1 MEIDILNIIS
11 QASINGYYDPSLD
24 LIVVWFYNIDNRS
37 DLVAYL
43 LSDMSWDLR
52 EIVDEKSSLY
62 DNKEIVEIIHKPIK
76 KFEKNSVF
84 DKTIRKVL
92 GQIIEHI
99 PEEDEN
105 KSLELKMMKTILNN
119 NNYTQN

>member
-1 MEIDILNIIS
+1 MEIEILNMIS
-11 QASINGYYDPSLD
+11 NASINGYYDPSLD

-37 DLVAYL
+37 DFVAYL

-62 DNKEIVEIIHKPIK
+62 DDKEVVEIAHKPIK

-84 DKTIRKVL
+84 DKTIRRVL
-92 GQIIEHI
+92 NQIIEDI

-105 KSLELKMMKTILNN
+105 QSLELKMMKTILNN
-119 NNYTQN
+119 NNHTRN